1 MILIYKSCNVYS
13 YINGKRIMEHILK
26 EDTVHIYVCVCACIE
41 RKNKKHGCSTS
52 KIGICCLAHI
62 AGSSSKGLVV

>member
-26 EDTVHIYVCVCACIE
+26 EDTVHIYVCMDRE
-41 RKNKKHGCSTS
+41 KEQEKWMYYLKN
-52 KIGICCLAHI
+52 LRF
-62 AGSSSKGLVV
+62 VV